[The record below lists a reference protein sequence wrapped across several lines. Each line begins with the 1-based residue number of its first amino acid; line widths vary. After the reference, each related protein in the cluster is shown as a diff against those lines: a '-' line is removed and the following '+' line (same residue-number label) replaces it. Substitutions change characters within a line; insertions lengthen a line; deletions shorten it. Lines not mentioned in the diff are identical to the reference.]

1 MNSENSENSEKTQL
15 SQLSQLSE
23 DILDDYLTALYKKL
37 KFRGDSLDKYFSN
50 LPKRVKAGDIIEM
63 NQIQKE
69 KFYGIVKDSYNALI
83 KMPEVENVN
92 NKFEFKIHNSDTLKN
107 YNFKLTPL
115 ELINHILFTVFLYIY
130 KLENISV
137 EYGFSRN
144 DFQKYEFA
152 KIYTLILDIPGMAK
166 RITDLA
172 SDINSNG
179 QNVILEPYTES
190 LANPRERVIPPTPR
204 QGWRDDSKKG
214 GVKST
219 FQKSRAKRSSF
230 QKSRAKRCTFQKS
243 RAKRLAFQKSRAK

>member
-1 MNSENSENSEKTQL
+1 MNSENSEKSEKTQL

-23 DILDDYLTALYKKL
+23 DILDNYLTAIYKQL

-63 NQIQKE
+63 NQTQKE

-83 KMPEVENVN
+83 KMPEVGNVN
-92 NKFEFKIHNSDTLKN
+92 NKFEFKIYNSDTLKN
-107 YNFKLTPL
+107 YDFKLTPL
-115 ELINHILFTVFLYIY
+115 ELMNHILFTLFLYIY

-137 EYGFSRN
+137 EYGFARN

-152 KIYTLILDIPGMAK
+152 KIYTLILDIPDMAK

-179 QNVILEPYTES
+179 QNVTLEPYIES
-190 LANPRERVIPPTPR
+190 LANTRYRVVPPTPR

-214 GVKST
+214 GVKRRKTTRKNLRKKNKKCSRKRSRST
-219 FQKSRAKRSSF
+219 FQKSRAK
-230 QKSRAKRCTFQKS
+230 
-243 RAKRLAFQKSRAK
+243 